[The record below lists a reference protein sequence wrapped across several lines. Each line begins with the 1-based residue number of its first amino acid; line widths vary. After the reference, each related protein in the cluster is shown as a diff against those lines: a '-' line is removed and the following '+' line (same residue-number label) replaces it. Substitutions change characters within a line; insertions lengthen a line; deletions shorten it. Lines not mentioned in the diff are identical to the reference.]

1 MAKRIASSKGRKLPL
16 NQMHA
21 RAEIRTETK
30 GMQTKPGN
38 EVDVGVDVADN
49 VGNDEEL
56 TANVGD
62 GEVVGIK

>member
-1 MAKRIASSKGRKLPL
+1 LLIEVGGGESVGIIEVLGGS
-16 NQMHA
+16 
-21 RAEIRTETK
+21 EIDEAALLDEV
-30 GMQTKPGN
+30 GN

>member
-1 MAKRIASSKGRKLPL
+1 LLIEVGGGESVGIIEVLGGS
-16 NQMHA
+16 
-21 RAEIRTETK
+21 EIDEALLDEV
-30 GMQTKPGN
+30 GN

>member
-1 MAKRIASSKGRKLPL
+1 LLIEVGGGESVGIIEVLGGS
-16 NQMHA
+16 
-21 RAEIRTETK
+21 EIDEALLDEV
-30 GMQTKPGN
+30 GN

-62 GEVVGIK
+62 GEVVGVK

>member
-1 MAKRIASSKGRKLPL
+1 MGIEVLGGS
-16 NQMHA
+16 
-21 RAEIRTETK
+21 EIDEAALLDEV
-30 GMQTKPGN
+30 GN

>member
-1 MAKRIASSKGRKLPL
+1 MGIIEVLGGS
-16 NQMHA
+16 
-21 RAEIRTETK
+21 EIDEAALLDEV
-30 GMQTKPGN
+30 GN

-62 GEVVGIK
+62 GEVVGVK